1 MRRGERKGSGDAARE
16 SGAKWG
22 WGQEKEEEEE
32 EELDRMNGGRI
43 LLVPKP
49 QFAFGQRQRNV
60 HTHQRAPVC
69 SSSCQQYELLGRIA

>member
-49 QFAFGQRQRNV
+49 QFAPPEAPSLLCLFSKSDQAVMLQRHIASR
-60 HTHQRAPVC
+60 C
-69 SSSCQQYELLGRIA
+69 S